1 MMYMKRRTNIYLGEQ
16 DEQDLEVIRQHF
28 NLDSDAASVR
38 FAIHKLAEEIRGL
51 SSENESKRKTKK
63 KDSS

>member
-16 DEQDLEVIRQHF
+16 DEQDLEVIRKHF

-38 FAIHKLAEEIRGL
+38 FAIHKLAEEIRE
-51 SSENESKRKTKK
+51 SSSKDEPKRRTKK
-63 KDSS
+63 KDTS

>member
-1 MMYMKRRTNIYLGEQ
+1 MKKRTNIYLGEQ
-16 DEQDLEVIRQHF
+16 DEQDLEVIRKHF
-28 NLDSDAASVR
+28 NLDSGAASVR

-51 SSENESKRKTKK
+51 LYKDEPNRKLKE

>member
-1 MMYMKRRTNIYLGEQ
+1 MYMKRRTNIYLGPQ
-16 DEQDLEVIRQHF
+16 DEQDLGVIRQHF

-51 SSENESKRKTKK
+51 SSENESKRKPKK